1 MKELGYH
8 DADGNSLEADGSFG
22 PHTRAAVEAFQRDH
36 QLIVDGEVG
45 PRTLHALEQ
54 AVQQKSHDET
64 VRLDDLRH
72 PDHALYQQALT
83 GVQHIDATIGRRPDT
98 RSENLAAA
106 LAVAAREQ
114 GLQRIDQV
122 MLSENGTR
130 AFALEYGSFARM
142 AHVQTA
148 EAVRTSASESSVMWA
163 EANHR
168 DMCHT
173 TVAQPMPVPQPVPQ
187 AMGR

>member
-1 MKELGYH
+1 M
-8 DADGNSLEADGSFG
+8 
-22 PHTRAAVEAFQRDH
+22 
-36 QLIVDGEVG
+36 
-45 PRTLHALEQ
+45 
-54 AVQQKSHDET
+54 QQKFQTET

-106 LAVAAREQ
+106 LAVTARDH

-122 MLSENGTR
+122 MLSEDGTR

-148 EAVRTSASESSVMWA
+148 EAVRTSVSDSSVMWA
-163 EANHR
+163 ETSQR
-168 DMCHT
+168 DTCHT
-173 TVAQPMPVPQPVPQ
+173 TVAQAMSVPQPVPQ